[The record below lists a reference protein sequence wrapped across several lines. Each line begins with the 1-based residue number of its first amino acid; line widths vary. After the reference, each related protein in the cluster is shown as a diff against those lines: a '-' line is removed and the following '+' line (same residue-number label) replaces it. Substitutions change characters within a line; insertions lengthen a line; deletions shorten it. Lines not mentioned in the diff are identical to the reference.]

1 MPNRVIKES
10 IKRSAQIDSLTWFE
24 EVVYYRLIVTADDY
38 GCVDGRAIL
47 LKNELFP
54 LKENVTKKSVEE
66 AIYRL
71 VKAGLLYSYEVS
83 GIPYL
88 LFPTWERHQRI
99 RNKHRKYPAP
109 ECLTANGGHMSANCC
124 QMPATCQS
132 ESESEVESE
141 VESEFLPP
149 IIPPQGEGT
158 PKRKRRETKAAP
170 DWDPER
176 FAGFWAMYPRGE
188 KKQAAIQAW
197 DNLRPSGEVIDT
209 MARALKRQVASEEW
223 QRGVGIPYASTYLN
237 QRRWEDEVKLPA
249 KAALPSDAGRYVV
262 ETSEVPE
269 W

>member
-66 AIYRL
+66 AISRL

-99 RNKHRKYPAP
+99 RSKHRKYPAP
-109 ECLTANGGHMSANCC
+109 ECLTANCSHMSANCGH
-124 QMPATCQS
+124 MSATCQPES
-132 ESESEVESE
+132 ESESEIESE
-141 VESEFLPP
+141 SESGSPPLKSPPTYAVGHGVEAPRLEEVEKFCQDNGLSISGAEFHRHYTAAGWIDGKGEP
-149 IIPPQGEGT
+149 IRNWRAYLLRLADNAKKEPQKGNGITTGSSFETGAFMAAAM
-158 PKRKRRETKAAP
+158 KRAYE
-170 DWDPER
+170 
-176 FAGFWAMYPRGE
+176 
-188 KKQAAIQAW
+188 
-197 DNLRPSGEVIDT
+197 
-209 MARALKRQVASEEW
+209 
-223 QRGVGIPYASTYLN
+223 
-237 QRRWEDEVKLPA
+237 
-249 KAALPSDAGRYVV
+249 
-262 ETSEVPE
+262 
-269 W
+269 